1 MFSISS
7 GRGDFPSPTRKRM
20 KVIINQGGGVF
31 GYIITNFMS
40 YLDFDLYGKVD
51 VVAGTSVGGILALAY
66 CVSQDYAGL
75 NRLFRAASRR
85 IFSDRRLLLFSS
97 CRYGDRDLR
106 AFLQELFGDR
116 TLSDVRG
123 VYALVTATDYTLK
136 MPRVF
141 DNINLTEE
149 DDISLV
155 DLGLYTSAAPTFFPA
170 RRHVWRGGK
179 AAALNE
185 RLLAAKAA
193 KASAG
198 GLSGS
203 VIMDGGIL
211 ENIPI
216 ISTYTTLR
224 SELGARPEDLDVFVI
239 RRRGP
244 GGEEA
249 PEGRGSEQVE
259 RDGHAEEPRHPL
271 RHGLERD
278 DVGLLGAPDGLQLV
292 HVLQPGEGLREA
304 GQRQRDARH
313 RKAVR
318 RAQG

>member
-7 GRGDFPSPTRKRM
+7 GRGDFPSPTGKRM

-66 CVSQDYAGL
+66 CFSQDYAGL

-85 IFSDRRLLLFSS
+85 VFSDRRLLLFSS

-116 TLSDVRG
+116 RLSDVRG

-141 DNINLTEE
+141 DNISLTEE

-170 RRHVWRGGK
+170 RRHIWRGRKGRR
-179 AAALNE
+179 AE
-185 RLLAAKAA
+185 REA
-193 KASAG
+193 
-198 GLSGS
+198 
-203 VIMDGGIL
+203 
-211 ENIPI
+211 
-216 ISTYTTLR
+216 
-224 SELGARPEDLDVFVI
+224 
-239 RRRGP
+239 P
-244 GGEEA
+244 GGE
-249 PEGRGSEQVE
+249 GRQG
-259 RDGHAEEPRHPL
+259 RR
-271 RHGLERD
+271 
-278 DVGLLGAPDGLQLV
+278 
-292 HVLQPGEGLREA
+292 
-304 GQRQRDARH
+304 
-313 RKAVR
+313 R
-318 RAQG
+318 RAQKLRHNGRRDPREHPDHLDVHDAAL